1 MVFCHLDGAKNLT
14 NKVVLYK
21 NLEKRIVS
29 NSPRT
34 IEAYIIDGFFF
45 LHLLSNNLPQTYEAI
60 ARVLL
65 IKLCNQEKETHLIF
79 DQILY
84 PSIKDFERDR
94 RSDDGDRNAEYD
106 VIGKKQK
113 KACQFSKGI
122 AER

>member
-1 MVFCHLDGAKNLT
+1 VPLVFCHLDGAKNLT

-34 IEAYIIDGFFF
+34 IEVYIIDGFFF

-65 IKLCNQEKETHLIF
+65 IKLCKYQGKETHLIF

-84 PSIKDFERDR
+84 PSIKVFKRDR
-94 RSDDGDRNAEYD
+94 RSDNGDINAEYD

-113 KACQFSKGI
+113 KACQIF
-122 AER
+122 